1 MDHVESTGWPRFC
14 RRLSPTFP
22 VTIKCRIT
30 WHKLKGDSTWSIEYH
45 FFCHLWL
52 SSLSNQLPIE
62 TVDEGELSKQ
72 V

>member
-1 MDHVESTGWPRFC
+1 MKVNSLKHLS
-14 RRLSPTFP
+14 RRQNLGHP
-22 VTIKCRIT
+22 V
-30 WHKLKGDSTWSIEYH
+30 DSTWSIEYH

-62 TVDEGELSKQ
+62 TVDVTGNGF